1 MHKFYKIFLL
11 AAVYIFSSISTWAN
25 DQSEKNLPPFQL
37 PDNVQNALSA
47 ARMSSTVG
55 SSHFKRLAY
64 SYANEVPGRASGQM
78 KPSKIEVQA
87 VGELLEFK
95 GAPGGD
101 YTAIA
106 GGLVRVREPRL
117 VSKFVSSEC
126 TETEI
131 SRLKITLPEK
141 LNVGSSLETSYD
153 LTSLPKSECAAPKQ
167 INERCE
173 ATKEF
178 SAKELF
184 PALAGRAI
192 YLVCAVSN
200 RLVSDRTTYKIY
212 IEDLGIF
219 LNSMEIEC
227 QTEKHRRYLSF
238 DIEH

>member
-1 MHKFYKIFLL
+1 MHKYYKIFLL
-11 AAVYIFSSISTWAN
+11 AVLYTFSSISAWAN
-25 DQSEKNLPPFQL
+25 GQTEKTQPLFQL
-37 PDNVQNALSA
+37 PDKVQNELNA
-47 ARMSSTVG
+47 ARTSSTVG

-64 SYANEVPGRASGQM
+64 SYANEVPGRSSGQM
-78 KPSKIEVQA
+78 KPSKIEVLA

-95 GAPGGD
+95 GVPGGD

-106 GGLVRVREPRL
+106 GGLVRVQEPRL
-117 VSKFVSSEC
+117 ISKFVSSEC

-141 LNVGSSLETSYD
+141 LNVGSSLNTSYD
-153 LTSLPKSECAAPKQ
+153 LTSLPKSECAAPRQ

-184 PALAGRAI
+184 PTLPGRAI
-192 YLVCAVSN
+192 YLVCTVSN
-200 RLVSDRTTYKIY
+200 RLVNDRATYKIY

-219 LNSMEIEC
+219 LNSMEIEY
-227 QTEKHRRYLSF
+227 QTGKHRRYLSF
-238 DIEH
+238 DIER